1 MHGPVFQR
9 LRDVLNREDAALQ
22 LRADPMSLAPE
33 RVLVFEVNGPVQDF
47 ARAVTKIKG
56 LEFAGEEELEPS
68 DPDEHAELYLLVP
81 QLEALNQI
89 LSLWERWA
97 KTGELPQGYAPWRN
111 LFFLLRS
118 VRPWGP
124 QDRVSPA
131 NRDYLEKSVEDAPDD
146 ELIRIEVE
154 LVFRKSGDR
163 AEASEKETRERIQQA
178 NGRVINRSR
187 RPEFGYHALLV
198 DLPAAEIRRIAK
210 LSPTSLAGVD
220 PVVSIV
226 PQSLGTVEGAG
237 DRIAADEHRPAP
249 QNPVPIAGILDAVP
263 VQAHPLLRDYLI
275 SEDPQDLEAR
285 AVGERVH
292 GTAMASLVIHGDLND
307 LPTPIS
313 RRVYFQPVM
322 YASASGDERFQE
334 DKLIIDVIVAA
345 VMHMRENGG
354 EEVIVVNLSLGDR
367 TRPFSGRI
375 STWARALDYLAFS
388 YHILFLVSAGNAD
401 DKIILHDSAD
411 EAAFLQ
417 LEAAERGRAIFRG
430 LDAAKAARRIL
441 APADTVNG
449 LTVGA
454 WHRDA
459 AEEFPGNSPF
469 SPYQDEK
476 MPALPSRLGSGLHR
490 ATKPELLMAGG
501 RQPVV
506 IEPASA
512 PATLIPHRNPSR
524 YWGLRVA
531 APPKDGSSNE
541 QHFTMGTSAATALA
555 THTAHRI
562 FDALE
567 GAYPA
572 LVKPMALS
580 ERAVLVKALLVHA
593 ASWQGS
599 ENFIRPII
607 DPDEE
612 QHHEHW
618 RSEVSRHLGYGFVEP
633 DDSVACSDDR
643 ATLWATGELEPD
655 GAALFSIPIPA
666 AFGTDAGP
674 REVRATLAWFTPILP
689 GHLAY
694 RSVRLK
700 LISLSE
706 EALEV
711 AGIGSTTAQP
721 SHTQVER
728 GTVVHR
734 RWRGEDIG
742 ASGDTAFVTLKV
754 QREPDTGTPI
764 DEAIP
769 FGLAVT
775 VMMPGAVKV
784 YDQVLET
791 VAIKPR
797 IPIQLQG

>member
-1 MHGPVFQR
+1 MFQR
-9 LRDVLNREDAALQ
+9 LRDILNREDAALQ

-33 RVLVFEVNGPVQDF
+33 RVLVFEVKGPIQDF
-47 ARAVTKIKG
+47 ARAIAKVPG

-68 DPDEHAELYLLVP
+68 EPDEHPELYLLIP
-81 QLEALNQI
+81 QLEALRQI

-97 KTGELPQGYAPWRN
+97 KTGELSQGYAPWRN

-131 NRDYLEKSVEDAPDD
+131 NREYLEKCVEDAPDN
-146 ELIRIEVE
+146 ELIRVEIE

-163 AEASEKETRERIQQA
+163 AEAAEGEIRERIQRV
-178 NGRVINRSR
+178 NGRVIDRSR

-198 DLPAAEIRRIAK
+198 DLPVGEIRRIAK

-220 PVVSIV
+220 PVAAIV
-226 PQSLGTVEGAG
+226 PQSMGTAEGAD

-249 QNPVPIAGILDAVP
+249 QNPAPIAGILDAVP

-275 SEDPQDLEAR
+275 TEDPQDLEAR

-307 LPTPIS
+307 PPTPIS
-313 RRVYFQPVM
+313 RKVYLQPVM
-322 YASASGDERFQE
+322 YASASGDERFQD
-334 DKLIIDVIVAA
+334 DKLIIDVVVSA

-354 EEVIVVNLSLGDR
+354 AEVIVVNLSLGDR

-401 DKIILHDSAD
+401 DKIVLHDSAD

-417 LEAAERGRAIFRG
+417 LEAEERGRAIFRG
-430 LDAAKAARRIL
+430 LDAAKARRRIL

-469 SPYQDEK
+469 SPYQDEQ

-490 ATKPELLMAGG
+490 ATKPELLIAGG

-512 PATLIPHRNPSR
+512 PPALIPHRNPSR

-531 APPKDGSSNE
+531 APPKDGLSNE

-562 FDALE
+562 FDSLE
-567 GAYPA
+567 GAYPN
-572 LVKPMALS
+572 LIEPMAMS
-580 ERAVLVKALLVHA
+580 ERAVLLKALLVHG
-593 ASWQGS
+593 ASWRGS

-607 DPDEE
+607 DPDGE

-618 RSEVSRHLGYGFVEP
+618 RREVSRHLGYGFVEP
-633 DDSVACSDDR
+633 DHSVACSDDR

-655 GAALFSIPIPA
+655 GAELFSVPIPA
-666 AFGTDAGP
+666 AFGAATGP
-674 REVRATLAWFTPILP
+674 REIRATLAWFTPILP

-694 RSVRLK
+694 RSVKLK
-700 LISLSE
+700 LISLGE
-706 EALEV
+706 DAMEV
-711 AGIGSTTAQP
+711 AGVGSTTAQP

-728 GTVVHR
+728 GTIVHR
-734 RWRGEDIG
+734 RWWGEDIG
-742 ASGDTAFVTLKV
+742 GSSGTAFITLKV

-775 VMMPGAVKV
+775 VMMAGSVKI
-784 YDQVLET
+784 YDEVLET
-791 VAIKPR
+791 VVVKPR
-797 IPIQLQG
+797 IPIQL

>member
-1 MHGPVFQR
+1 
-9 LRDVLNREDAALQ
+9 
-22 LRADPMSLAPE
+22 MSLAPE
-33 RVLVFEVNGPVQDF
+33 RVLVFEVKGPIQDF
-47 ARAVTKIKG
+47 ARAIAKVPG

-68 DPDEHAELYLLVP
+68 EPDEHPELYLLIP
-81 QLEALNQI
+81 QLEALRQI

-97 KTGELPQGYAPWRN
+97 KTGELSQGYAPWRN

-131 NRDYLEKSVEDAPDD
+131 NREYLEKCVEDAPDN
-146 ELIRIEVE
+146 ELIRVEIE

-163 AEASEKETRERIQQA
+163 AEAAEGEIRERIQRV
-178 NGRVINRSR
+178 NGRVIDRSR

-198 DLPAAEIRRIAK
+198 DLPVGEIRRIAK

-220 PVVSIV
+220 PVAAIV
-226 PQSLGTVEGAG
+226 PQSMGTAEGAD

-249 QNPVPIAGILDAVP
+249 QNPAPIAGILDAVP

-275 SEDPQDLEAR
+275 TEDPQDLEAR

-307 LPTPIS
+307 PPTPIS
-313 RRVYFQPVM
+313 RKVYLQPVM
-322 YASASGDERFQE
+322 YASASGDERFQD
-334 DKLIIDVIVAA
+334 DKLIIDVVVSA

-354 EEVIVVNLSLGDR
+354 AEVIVVNLSLGDR

-401 DKIILHDSAD
+401 DKIVLHDSAD

-417 LEAAERGRAIFRG
+417 LEAEERGRAIFRG
-430 LDAAKAARRIL
+430 LDAAKARRRIL

-469 SPYQDEK
+469 SPYQDEQ

-490 ATKPELLMAGG
+490 ATKPELLIAGG

-512 PATLIPHRNPSR
+512 PPALIPHRNPSR

-531 APPKDGSSNE
+531 APPKDGLSNE

-562 FDALE
+562 FDSLE
-567 GAYPA
+567 GAYPN
-572 LVKPMALS
+572 LIEPMAMS
-580 ERAVLVKALLVHA
+580 ERAVLLKALLVHG
-593 ASWQGS
+593 ASWRGS

-607 DPDEE
+607 DPDGE

-618 RSEVSRHLGYGFVEP
+618 RREVSRHLGYGFVEP
-633 DDSVACSDDR
+633 DHSVACSDDR

-655 GAALFSIPIPA
+655 GAELFSVPIPA
-666 AFGTDAGP
+666 AFGAATGP
-674 REVRATLAWFTPILP
+674 REIRATLAWFTPILP

-694 RSVRLK
+694 RSVKLK
-700 LISLSE
+700 LISLGE
-706 EALEV
+706 DAMEV
-711 AGIGSTTAQP
+711 AGVGSTTAQP

-728 GTVVHR
+728 GTIVHR
-734 RWRGEDIG
+734 RWWGEDIG
-742 ASGDTAFVTLKV
+742 GSSGTAFITLKV

-775 VMMPGAVKV
+775 VMMAGSVKI
-784 YDQVLET
+784 YDEVLET
-791 VAIKPR
+791 VVVKPR
-797 IPIQLQG
+797 IPIQL